1 MVYALI
7 ALGYTMVYGIL
18 RMINFSHGEVFMV
31 GGFVGWWVISGLL
44 ASGLGLPAPLVVL
57 LALAAAI
64 VLCGGLG
71 YAIERIA
78 YRPLRNSRS
87 MGAIISGLGVS
98 IFLQTAAILVFGAR
112 PRVIETWKLIPN
124 GWTLTLG
131 PVTVSFVRVL
141 VAFLAL
147 GLMVALEAFVLRTK
161 WGRATR
167 ATAQDLEAATF
178 MGIDVDRV
186 VSMVYVIGSALA
198 GVGGVLIGLLY
209 TQVDFAFGFFIGIK
223 AFTAAVIGGIG
234 NVRGALL
241 GGLVLGVTEAVAT
254 GFLSSA
260 YRDII
265 TFALLVGVLL
275 VRPAGLLGRPLRR
288 REAVAVS
295 MPARRHGP
303 ALGRLLEAAAAPLDR
318 LATWGRPRRWVVTG
332 LGGLGAVAILA
343 VPRLIDSAYAIR
355 VLGAAGLAV
364 VLTASLNV
372 VAGYAGLL
380 SLGHIGFYALGAYL
394 YAFLASSQFGLH
406 LAFPLVLLASGTVAA
421 GVGLLIGWPSL
432 RLRGD
437 YLAMVTLAFAEIVR
451 NLALSLDRP
460 IDITGGVNGIL
471 GLDPPRLAGVE
482 IRELPG
488 FYYLIWVFAF
498 FCLGLIGRLRRSRVG
513 RAWLAIREDEVAAGS
528 AGVPVFR
535 YKMLAFA
542 VSAIGA
548 ALAGAV
554 FAAWQGSVFPDSFTI
569 QQTAILYAMLVVSGA
584 AGLPGIVAGALLLT
598 VVPEWLRDYGIYRM
612 LVFGALLVLV
622 MRWRPQGF
630 FAAVPRRVPDP
641 SLAAASAAPASL
653 G

>member
-31 GGFVGWWVISGLL
+31 GGFVGWLVISGLL
-44 ASGLGLPAPLVVL
+44 ASRIGLPAPLIIV

-64 VLCGGLG
+64 VLCGALG
-71 YAIERIA
+71 YGIERIA

-124 GWTLTLG
+124 GWTLTVG
-131 PVTVSFVRVL
+131 PVTVSFVRALVVL
-141 VAFLAL
+141 VAL
-147 GLMVALEAFVLRTK
+147 GLMIGLEAFVLRTK
-161 WGRATR
+161 WGKATR

-198 GVGGVLIGLLY
+198 GVGGVLVGLLY

-234 NVRGALL
+234 NIRGALL
-241 GGLVLGVTEAVAT
+241 GGLVLGVAEAVAT
-254 GFLSSA
+254 GFLSST
-260 YRDII
+260 YRDVI
-265 TFALLVGVLL
+265 TFALLVAVLL
-275 VRPAGLLGRPLRR
+275 LRPAGLLGRPLRL
-288 REAVAVS
+288 REAVASSV
-295 MPARRHGP
+295 PVP
-303 ALGRLLEAAAAPLDR
+303 
-318 LATWGRPRRWVVTG
+318 PRRRL
-332 LGGLGAVAILA
+332 LGGLRDAATDHLGRVTRAGSTPWAVSGLGVVALLA
-343 VPRLIDSAYAIR
+343 VPRLVQGAYVIR
-355 VLGAAGLAV
+355 VLAAAGLAV
-364 VLTASLNV
+364 ILTASLNV
-372 VAGYAGLL
+372 VAGYTGLL

-394 YAFLASSQFGLH
+394 YAFLASPHFGVH
-406 LAFPLVLLASGTVAA
+406 LPFPLVLLVAA
-421 GVGLLIGWPSL
+421 AVAALVGLLIGWPSL

-451 NLALSLDRP
+451 NLAISLDRP
-460 IDITGGVNGIL
+460 INLTGGVNGIL
-471 GLDPPRLAGVE
+471 GLDVPRLAGVE
-482 IRELPG
+482 IRGLTG
-488 FYYLIWVFAF
+488 FYYLIWGFA
-498 FCLGLIGRLRRSRVG
+498 LLALVLIGRLRRSRIG

-528 AGVPVFR
+528 AGVAVFR

-548 ALAGAV
+548 AVAGAV
-554 FAAWQGSVFPDSFTI
+554 FAAWQGSVFPESFTI

-584 AGLPGIVAGALLLT
+584 AGLPGIVIGAVFLT

-622 MRWRPQGF
+622 MRYRPQGF
-630 FAAVPRRVPDP
+630 FAAVPRRR
-641 SLAAASAAPASL
+641 APEASL
-653 G
+653 PATGPAEASVR

>member
-1 MVYALI
+1 VYALI

-31 GGFVGWWVISGLL
+31 GGFVGWLVISGLL
-44 ASGLGLPAPLVVL
+44 ASGIGLPAPLIIV

-71 YAIERIA
+71 FGIERIA

-131 PVTVSFVRVL
+131 PVTVSFVRAL
-141 VAFLAL
+141 VVVVAL
-147 GLMVALEAFVLRTK
+147 GLMVGLEAFVLRTK
-161 WGRATR
+161 WGKATR

-198 GVGGVLIGLLY
+198 GIGGVLVGLLY

-234 NVRGALL
+234 NIRGALL
-241 GGLVLGVTEAVAT
+241 GGLVLGVAEAVAT
-254 GFLSSA
+254 GFLSST
-260 YRDII
+260 YRDVI

-275 VRPAGLLGRPLRR
+275 LRPAGLLGRPLRL
-288 REAVAVS
+288 REAVASS
-295 MPARRHGP
+295 MPV
-303 ALGRLLEAAAAPLDR
+303 
-318 LATWGRPRRWVVTG
+318 RPRRRVLGGLRDAVTDRLGHSTWAGSATWVVTA
-332 LGGLGAVAILA
+332 LGVLAIFA
-343 VPRLIDSAYAIR
+343 MPRLVVKAYVIR
-355 VLGAAGLAV
+355 VLAAAGLAV
-364 VLTASLNV
+364 ILTASLNV
-372 VAGYAGLL
+372 VAGYTGLL

-394 YAFLASSQFGLH
+394 YAFLASPHFGVH
-406 LAFPLVLLASGTVAA
+406 LPFPVVLMAAGTVAA
-421 GVGLLIGWPSL
+421 AIGLLIGWPSL

-451 NLALSLDRP
+451 NLAISLDRP
-460 IDITGGVNGIL
+460 INLTGGVNGIL
-471 GLDPPRLAGVE
+471 GLDIPRLAGVE
-482 IRELPG
+482 IRGLTG
-488 FYYLIWVFAF
+488 FYYLIWGFA
-498 FCLGLIGRLRRSRVG
+498 LLALILIGRLRRSRIG

-528 AGVPVFR
+528 AGVAVFR

-548 ALAGAV
+548 AMAGAI
-554 FAAWQGSVFPDSFTI
+554 FAAWQGSVFPESFTI

-584 AGLPGIVAGALLLT
+584 AGLPGIVIGAVFLT

-622 MRWRPQGF
+622 MRYRPQGF
-630 FAAVPRRVPDP
+630 FAAVPRRR
-641 SLAAASAAPASL
+641 ASGASL
-653 G
+653 PAAGAAEASVR